1 MVLKKALFN
10 CVCDGIHIGG
20 KAMQPKAQS
29 AHFNL
34 DKIILTWK
42 TVLYNLFLII
52 SGIIVFVIGM
62 NSILIPN
69 KLLGAGVS
77 GVAII
82 IHYLFPSADV
92 GITYFLL
99 NIPLMLLGWF
109 SISKRFMLYTI
120 FGMAFFSMAAA
131 VIKTPPVP
139 FKDPILIAVFAGIVC
154 GVGAGIVLK
163 SLGSAGGVDILAIYA
178 NKQFGLRPGLS
189 SFFVNSFVIMT
200 GAYFFGLQIALYSL
214 IYVFTS
220 SKTLDAVLTG
230 FNQRLSTIVISDRY
244 KEIAEEIFKQVNR
257 GVTFLK
263 AQGAYTGIPREVIFT
278 ITTLTELP
286 KLKNVIFSI
295 DPEAFV
301 VVNSTLE
308 VIGKRH
314 GTRKVY

>member
-1 MVLKKALFN
+1 
-10 CVCDGIHIGG
+10 
-20 KAMQPKAQS
+20 MQPKVQT
-29 AHFNL
+29 AHFDL
-34 DKIILTWK
+34 DKVILTWK
-42 TVLYNLFLII
+42 TVLYNLFLITA
-52 SGIIVFVIGM
+52 GIIVFVIGM

-99 NIPLMLLGWF
+99 NIPLMFIGWF

-120 FGMAFFSMAAA
+120 FGMAFFSLAA
-131 VIKTPPVP
+131 VIINTPPVP
-139 FKDPILIAVFAGIVC
+139 LKDPILVAVFAGVVC
-154 GVGAGIVLK
+154 GAGAGIVLR
-163 SLGSAGGVDILAIYA
+163 SLGSAGGVDILATYA
-178 NKQFGLRPGLS
+178 NKQFGLRPGLTS
-189 SFFVNSFVIMT
+189 LFVNAVVIMI

-220 SKTLDAVLTG
+220 SKALDAVLTG
-230 FNQRLSTIVISDRY
+230 FNQRLSTMVISDKY
-244 KEIAEEIFKQVNR
+244 KEIAEEIFKKVNR
-257 GVTFLK
+257 GATFLQ
-263 AQGAYTGIPREVIFT
+263 AQGAYSGDPKEVIFT

-286 KLKNVIFSI
+286 KLKNVIFNI

>member
-1 MVLKKALFN
+1 
-10 CVCDGIHIGG
+10 
-20 KAMQPKAQS
+20 MQPKAQT
-29 AHFNL
+29 AHFDL

-42 TVLYNLFLII
+42 TALYNLFLITA
-52 SGIIVFVIGM
+52 GIIVFVIGM

-99 NIPLMLLGWF
+99 NIPLMFIGWF

-120 FGMAFFSMAAA
+120 FGMAFFSLAA
-131 VIKTPPVP
+131 VIIKTPPV
-139 FKDPILIAVFAGIVC
+139 FLKDPILVAVFAGVVC
-154 GVGAGIVLK
+154 GAGAGIVLR
-163 SLGSAGGVDILAIYA
+163 SLGSAGGVDILATYA
-178 NKQFGLRPGLS
+178 NKQFGLRPGLT
-189 SFFVNSFVIMT
+189 SFFVNAVVIMI

-220 SKTLDAVLTG
+220 SKALDAVLTG
-230 FNQRLSTIVISDRY
+230 FNQRLSTIVISDKY
-244 KEIAEEIFKQVNR
+244 KEIAEEIFKKVNR
-257 GVTFLK
+257 GATFLQ
-263 AQGAYTGIPREVIFT
+263 AQGAYSGSPKEVIFT

-286 KLKNVIFSI
+286 KLKNVIFNI

>member
-1 MVLKKALFN
+1 
-10 CVCDGIHIGG
+10 
-20 KAMQPKAQS
+20 MQPKVQT
-29 AHFNL
+29 AHFDL

-42 TVLYNLFLII
+42 TVFYNLFLIT
-52 SGIIVFVIGM
+52 SGIIVFVIGL
-62 NSILIPN
+62 NSILIPK

-92 GITYFLL
+92 GVTYFLL
-99 NIPLMLLGWF
+99 NIPLMLLGWY

-120 FGMAFFSMAAA
+120 FGMAFFSLSA
-131 VIKTPPVP
+131 VLIKTPPIP
-139 FKDPILIAVFAGIVC
+139 LKDPILVAVFGGIVC
-154 GVGAGIVLK
+154 GAGAGIVLR
-163 SLGSAGGVDILAIYA
+163 SLGSAGGVDILAIYG
-178 NKQFGLRPGLS
+178 NQKFGLRPGLT
-189 SFFVNSFVIMT
+189 SFFVNGLVIMT

-220 SKTLDAVLTG
+220 SKALDAVLTG
-230 FNQRLSTIVISDRY
+230 FNQRLSTIVISDKY

-257 GVTFLK
+257 GVTFLQAK
-263 AQGAYTGIPREVIFT
+263 GAYTGSSKEVIFT

-286 KLKNVIFSI
+286 KLKNVIFNI

>member
-1 MVLKKALFN
+1 
-10 CVCDGIHIGG
+10 
-20 KAMQPKAQS
+20 MQPKVQS
-29 AHFNL
+29 AHYDL

-42 TVLYNLFLII
+42 TVLYNLFLIT
-52 SGIIVFVIGM
+52 SGIVIFVIGM

-82 IHYLFPSADV
+82 IHYLFSSADV

-120 FGMAFFSMAAA
+120 FGMAFFSLSA
-131 VIKTPPVP
+131 VLIKTPPVLL
-139 FKDPILIAVFAGIVC
+139 KDPILVAVFGGVVC
-154 GVGAGIVLK
+154 GSGAGIVLR
-163 SLGSAGGVDILAIYA
+163 SLGSAGGVDILAIFG
-178 NKQFGLRPGLS
+178 NQRFGLRPGLT
-189 SFFVNSFVIMT
+189 SFFVNGWVIMT

-230 FNQRLSTIVISDRY
+230 FNQRLSTLVISDKY
-244 KEIAEEIFKQVNR
+244 EEIDEDIFNQVNR
-257 GVTFLK
+257 GVTFLQAK
-263 AQGAYTGIPREVIFT
+263 GAYTGSPKNVIFT

-286 KLKNVIFSI
+286 KLKSAIFNI

>member
-1 MVLKKALFN
+1 
-10 CVCDGIHIGG
+10 
-20 KAMQPKAQS
+20 MQPKVQT
-29 AHFNL
+29 AHFDL
-34 DKIILTWK
+34 DKVILTWK
-42 TVLYNLFLII
+42 TVLYNLFLITA
-52 SGIIVFVIGM
+52 GIIVFVIGM

-99 NIPLMLLGWF
+99 NIPLMFIGWF

-120 FGMAFFSMAAA
+120 FGMAFFSLAA
-131 VIKTPPVP
+131 VIIKTPPVP
-139 FKDPILIAVFAGIVC
+139 LKDPILVAVFAGVVC
-154 GVGAGIVLK
+154 GAGAGIVLR
-163 SLGSAGGVDILAIYA
+163 SLGSAGGVDILATYA
-178 NKQFGLRPGLS
+178 NKQFGLRPGLTS
-189 SFFVNSFVIMT
+189 LFVNAVVIMI

-220 SKTLDAVLTG
+220 SKALDTVLTG
-230 FNQRLSTIVISDRY
+230 FNQRLSTIVISHKY
-244 KEIAEEIFKQVNR
+244 KEIAEEIFKKVNR
-257 GVTFLK
+257 GATFLQ
-263 AQGAYTGIPREVIFT
+263 AQGAYSGDPKEVIFT

-286 KLKNVIFSI
+286 KLKNVIFNI

>member
-1 MVLKKALFN
+1 
-10 CVCDGIHIGG
+10 
-20 KAMQPKAQS
+20 MQPKVQT
-29 AHFNL
+29 AHFDL
-34 DKIILTWK
+34 DKVILTWK
-42 TVLYNLFLII
+42 TVLYNLFLITA
-52 SGIIVFVIGM
+52 GIIVFVIGM

-99 NIPLMLLGWF
+99 NIPLMFLGWF
-109 SISKRFMLYTI
+109 TISKRFMLYTI
-120 FGMAFFSMAAA
+120 FGMAFFSLAAV

-139 FKDPILIAVFAGIVC
+139 LKDPILVAIFAGVVC
-154 GVGAGIVLK
+154 GVGAGIVLR
-163 SLGSAGGVDILAIYA
+163 SLGSAGGVDILATYA
-178 NKQFGLRPGLS
+178 NKQFGLRPGLT
-189 SFFVNSFVIMT
+189 SFFVNAVVIMM

-220 SKTLDAVLTG
+220 SKALDAVLTG
-230 FNQRLSTIVISDRY
+230 FNQRLSTIVISDKY
-244 KEIAEEIFKQVNR
+244 KEIAEEIFKKVNR
-257 GVTFLK
+257 GATFLQ
-263 AQGAYTGIPREVIFT
+263 AQGAYSGDPKEVIFT

-286 KLKNVIFSI
+286 KLKNVIFNI

>member
-1 MVLKKALFN
+1 M
-10 CVCDGIHIGG
+10 H
-20 KAMQPKAQS
+20 PKAQT
-29 AHFNL
+29 AHFDL

-42 TVLYNLFLII
+42 TVLYNLFLITA
-52 SGIIVFVIGM
+52 GIVVFVIGM

-99 NIPLMLLGWF
+99 NIPLMFLGWF

-120 FGMAFFSMAAA
+120 FGMAFFSLAAV
-131 VIKTPPVP
+131 VIKTPPVTL
-139 FKDPILIAVFAGIVC
+139 KDPILVAVFAGVVC
-154 GVGAGIVLK
+154 GAGAGIVLR
-163 SLGSAGGVDILAIYA
+163 SLGSAGGVDILATYA
-178 NKQFGLRPGLS
+178 NKQFGLRPGLT
-189 SFFVNSFVIMT
+189 SFLANTVVIMT

-220 SKTLDAVLTG
+220 SKALDAVLTG
-230 FNQRLSTIVISDRY
+230 FNQRLSTVVISDKY
-244 KEIAEEIFKQVNR
+244 KEIAEEIFKKVNR
-257 GVTFLK
+257 GATFLQ
-263 AQGAYTGIPREVIFT
+263 AQGAYSGDPKEVIFT

-286 KLKNVIFSI
+286 KLKNVIFNI

>member
-1 MVLKKALFN
+1 M
-10 CVCDGIHIGG
+10 
-20 KAMQPKAQS
+20 AMQPKAQT
-29 AHFNL
+29 AHFDL

-42 TVLYNLFLII
+42 TVLFNVFLIFA
-52 SGIIVFVIGM
+52 GIIVFVIGM

-69 KLLGAGVS
+69 KLLGTGVS
-77 GVAII
+77 GVAIL

-99 NIPLMLLGWF
+99 NIPLMLMGWF
-109 SISKRFMLYTI
+109 IISKRFMMYTI
-120 FGMAFFSMAAA
+120 FGMAFFSLAAA
-131 VIKTPPVP
+131 VIKTPPV
-139 FKDPILIAVFAGIVC
+139 FLKDPILVAVFSGIICGAGS
-154 GVGAGIVLK
+154 GIVLR
-163 SLGSAGGVDILAIYA
+163 SLGSAGGVDILAIYG
-178 NKQFGLRPGLS
+178 NKKFGLRPGLT
-189 SFFVNSFVIMT
+189 SFFVNAVVIMT

-230 FNQRLSTIVISDRY
+230 FNQRLSTMVISDKN

-257 GVTFLK
+257 GATFLQ
-263 AQGAYTGIPREVIFT
+263 AHGAYTGNPKEVIFT

-295 DPEAFV
+295 DPKAFV

>member
-1 MVLKKALFN
+1 
-10 CVCDGIHIGG
+10 
-20 KAMQPKAQS
+20 MQPKVQT
-29 AHFNL
+29 AHFDL
-34 DKIILTWK
+34 DKVILTWK
-42 TVLYNLFLII
+42 TVLYNLFLITA
-52 SGIIVFVIGM
+52 GIIVFVIGM

-99 NIPLMLLGWF
+99 NIPLMFIGWF

-120 FGMAFFSMAAA
+120 FGMAFFSLAA
-131 VIKTPPVP
+131 VIIKTPPVP
-139 FKDPILIAVFAGIVC
+139 LKDPILVAVFAGVVC
-154 GVGAGIVLK
+154 GAGAGIVLR
-163 SLGSAGGVDILAIYA
+163 SLGSAGGVDILATYA
-178 NKQFGLRPGLS
+178 NKQFGLRPGLTS
-189 SFFVNSFVIMT
+189 LFVNAVVIMI

-220 SKTLDAVLTG
+220 SKALDAVLTG
-230 FNQRLSTIVISDRY
+230 FNQRLSTMVISDKY
-244 KEIAEEIFKQVNR
+244 KEIAEEIFKKVNR
-257 GVTFLK
+257 GATFLQ
-263 AQGAYTGIPREVIFT
+263 AQGAYSGDPKEVIFT

>member
-1 MVLKKALFN
+1 M
-10 CVCDGIHIGG
+10 H
-20 KAMQPKAQS
+20 PKAQTT
-29 AHFNL
+29 HFDL

-42 TVLYNLFLII
+42 TVLFNLFLITA
-52 SGIIVFVIGM
+52 GIIIFVIGM

-99 NIPLMLLGWF
+99 NIPLMLVGWF

-120 FGMAFFSMAAA
+120 FGMVFFSLAAI

-139 FKDPILIAVFAGIVC
+139 LKDPILVAVFSGVVC
-154 GVGAGIVLK
+154 GAGAGIVLR
-163 SLGSAGGVDILAIYA
+163 SLGSAGGVDILAIYG
-178 NKQFGLRPGLS
+178 NKKFGLRPGLT
-189 SFFVNSFVIMT
+189 SFFANGVIIIT

-230 FNQRLSTIVISDRY
+230 FNQRLSTFIISDKY

-257 GVTFLK
+257 GATFLQ
-263 AQGAYTGIPREVIFT
+263 AQGAYSGSPREVIFT

-295 DPEAFV
+295 DPKAFV

>member
-1 MVLKKALFN
+1 
-10 CVCDGIHIGG
+10 
-20 KAMQPKAQS
+20 
-29 AHFNL
+29 
-34 DKIILTWK
+34 
-42 TVLYNLFLII
+42 
-52 SGIIVFVIGM
+52 IVFVTGM

-69 KLLGAGVS
+69 KILGAGVS

-82 IHYLFPSADV
+82 IHYLFTSADV

-99 NIPLMLLGWF
+99 NIPLMVVGWF
-109 SISKRFMLYTI
+109 NISKRFMLYTI
-120 FGMAFFSMAAA
+120 FGMAFFSLTA
-131 VIKTPPVP
+131 VILKTPPVVL
-139 FKDPILIAVFAGIVC
+139 KDPILVAVFGGIVC
-154 GVGAGIVLK
+154 GAGGGIVLR

-178 NKQFGLRPGLS
+178 NKQFGLRPGLA
-189 SFFVNSFVIMT
+189 SFFVNAVVIVT

-230 FNQRLSTIVISDRY
+230 FNQRLSTTIISDKH

-257 GVTFLK
+257 GVTFLQAK
-263 AQGAYTGIPREVIFT
+263 GAYTGIPKEVIFT

-295 DPEAFV
+295 DPKAFV

-308 VIGKRH
+308 VIGTRH

>member
-1 MVLKKALFN
+1 
-10 CVCDGIHIGG
+10 
-20 KAMQPKAQS
+20 MQPKVQT
-29 AHFNL
+29 AHFDL
-34 DKIILTWK
+34 DKVILTWK
-42 TVLYNLFLII
+42 TVLYNLFLITA
-52 SGIIVFVIGM
+52 GIIVFVIGM

-99 NIPLMLLGWF
+99 NIPLMFIGWF

-120 FGMAFFSMAAA
+120 FGMAFFSLAA
-131 VIKTPPVP
+131 VIIKTPPVP
-139 FKDPILIAVFAGIVC
+139 LKDPILVAVFAGVVC
-154 GVGAGIVLK
+154 GAGAGIVLR
-163 SLGSAGGVDILAIYA
+163 SLGSAGGVDILATYA
-178 NKQFGLRPGLS
+178 NKQFGLRPGLTS
-189 SFFVNSFVIMT
+189 LFVNAVVIMI

-220 SKTLDAVLTG
+220 SKALDAVLTG
-230 FNQRLSTIVISDRY
+230 FNQRLSTIVISHKY
-244 KEIAEEIFKQVNR
+244 KEIAEEIFKKVNR
-257 GVTFLK
+257 GATFLQ
-263 AQGAYTGIPREVIFT
+263 AQGAYSGDPKEVIFT

-286 KLKNVIFSI
+286 KLKNVIFNI

>member
-1 MVLKKALFN
+1 
-10 CVCDGIHIGG
+10 
-20 KAMQPKAQS
+20 MQPKVQT
-29 AHFNL
+29 AHFDL
-34 DKIILTWK
+34 DKVILTWK

-99 NIPLMLLGWF
+99 NIPLMFLGWF

-120 FGMAFFSMAAA
+120 FGMAFFSLAA
-131 VIKTPPVP
+131 VIIKTPPV
-139 FKDPILIAVFAGIVC
+139 FLKDSILVAVFAGVIC
-154 GVGAGIVLK
+154 GAGAGIVLR
-163 SLGSAGGVDILAIYA
+163 SLGSAGGVDILATYA
-178 NKQFGLRPGLS
+178 NKQFGLRPGLT
-189 SFFVNSFVIMT
+189 SFLANTVVIMT

-214 IYVFTS
+214 IYLFTS

-230 FNQRLSTIVISDRY
+230 FNQRLSTIVISDKY
-244 KEIAEEIFKQVNR
+244 KEIAEEIFKKVNR
-257 GVTFLK
+257 GATFLQ
-263 AQGAYTGIPREVIFT
+263 AQGAYTGTPKKVIFT

-295 DPEAFV
+295 DPKAFV

-314 GTRKVY
+314 GTQKVY

>member
-1 MVLKKALFN
+1 
-10 CVCDGIHIGG
+10 
-20 KAMQPKAQS
+20 MQPKAQT
-29 AHFNL
+29 AHFDL

-42 TVLYNLFLII
+42 TVLYNLFLITA
-52 SGIIVFVIGM
+52 GIIVFVIGM

-82 IHYLFPSADV
+82 IHYLIPSADV

-99 NIPLMLLGWF
+99 NIPLMFLGWF

-120 FGMAFFSMAAA
+120 FGMAFFSLAAV

-139 FKDPILIAVFAGIVC
+139 LKDPILVAVFAGVVC
-154 GVGAGIVLK
+154 GAGAGIVLR
-163 SLGSAGGVDILAIYA
+163 SLGSAGGVDILATYG
-178 NKQFGLRPGLS
+178 NKQFGLRPGLT
-189 SFFVNSFVIMT
+189 SFLVNTVVIMA

-220 SKTLDAVLTG
+220 SKALDAVLTG
-230 FNQRLSTIVISDRY
+230 FNQRLSTIVISDKY
-244 KEIAEEIFKQVNR
+244 KEIAEEIFKKVNR
-257 GVTFLK
+257 GATFLQ
-263 AQGAYTGIPREVIFT
+263 AQGAYSGDPKEVIFT
-278 ITTLTELP
+278 ITTLTEVP
-286 KLKNVIFSI
+286 KLKNVIFNI